1 MLDRAHQR
9 EILEA
14 LAHLFPEGSYDID
27 ALLNRPGTTERQTLV
42 NVQYLAEHGL
52 VSSGYKRRGT
62 ISDDGFMAMGE
73 TCITATGLD
82 LLADDGGMGA
92 VLGVVTIKIH
102 DDTLRQLIERKVL
115 DSDLPP
121 PDKQRLLGQLREL
134 PSEAI
139 KHLAL
144 KLLDKGLE
152 NGPQAI
158 AWLES
163 AYRSLG

>member
-1 MLDRAHQR
+1 MLDRTHQR

-14 LAHLFPEGSYDID
+14 LAGLFPEGSYDVD
-27 ALLNRPGTTERQTLV
+27 ALLNRPDTTTQQTLV

-52 VSSGYKRRGT
+52 LSSGYKRMST
-62 ISDDGFMAMGE
+62 ISNNGFYAAGE
-73 TCITATGLD
+73 TSITAKGLD
-82 LLADDGGMGA
+82 LLADDGGLGA

-102 DDTLRQLIERKVL
+102 DDTIRQLIERRVL
-115 DSDLPP
+115 ESDLPP
-121 PDKQRLLGQLREL
+121 PDKKRLIDQLQSL
-134 PSEAI
+134 PGETI

-144 KLLDKGLE
+144 KLVDKGLA

-158 AWLES
+158 EWLES

>member
-14 LAHLFPEGSYDID
+14 LARLFPEGSHDMD
-27 ALLNRPGTTERQTLV
+27 ELLNRPNTTARQTLV
-42 NVQYLAEHGL
+42 NVQYLAGHDL

-73 TCITATGLD
+73 TCITAKGLD

-102 DDTLRQLIERKVL
+102 DDTIRQLIERKVL

-121 PDKQRLLGQLREL
+121 PDKKRLLGQLREL
-134 PSEAI
+134 PSETI

-144 KLLDKGLE
+144 KLVDKGLE

-158 AWLES
+158 EWLQT
-163 AYRSLG
+163 AFRSLG

>member
-14 LAHLFPEGSYDID
+14 LARLFPEGSYELDK
-27 ALLNRPGTTERQTLV
+27 LLNRPGTTARQTLV
-42 NVQYLAEHGL
+42 NTQYLAEHGL
-52 VSSGYKRRGT
+52 VNSGYKRRGT

-73 TCITATGLD
+73 TCITAKGLD

-102 DDTLRQLIERKVL
+102 DDTIRQLIERKVL
-115 DSDLPP
+115 DSDLPS

-144 KLLDKGLE
+144 KLVDKGLE
-152 NGPQAI
+152 TGSQAI
-158 AWLES
+158 GWLQT
-163 AYRSLG
+163 AFDSLG